1 MKPHQP
7 EVATGTEEMET
18 TEMEATEMEATEMEA
33 GDARNLLLLLKSLN
47 MNVNRDP
54 KVIEPLIPY
63 SVTSKWSSL
72 NDVT

>member
-7 EVATGTEEMET
+7 EVATPETGTEEMET
-18 TEMEATEMEATEMEA
+18 TEMEA

-72 NDVT
+72 NDVTC

>member
-7 EVATGTEEMET
+7 EVATPETGTEEMET
-18 TEMEATEMEATEMEA
+18 TEMEATEMEA

-72 NDVT
+72 NDVTC